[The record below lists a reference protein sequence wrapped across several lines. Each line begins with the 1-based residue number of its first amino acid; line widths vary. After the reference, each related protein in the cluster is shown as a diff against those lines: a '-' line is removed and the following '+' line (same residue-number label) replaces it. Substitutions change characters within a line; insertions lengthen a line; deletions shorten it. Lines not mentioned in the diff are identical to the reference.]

1 MMYNEIKLGFGDFFV
16 TSPPMTS
23 LERNG
28 AACMTPY
35 KKLDKAALE
44 NEYQSLLKAYSEYKK
59 KGLSLDMSRGKPSK
73 EQLDLSQGMFNL
85 LALPESC
92 YSASGVDY
100 RNYGILD
107 GIAEAKQ
114 LYADILDL
122 PAENIIIGGNS
133 SLNLMYDAVARCML
147 YGVGQGYAPWSKCEK
162 PKFLC
167 PAPGYDRHFS
177 ICESLGIEMIT
188 VPMTKDGPDM
198 DVVERLVSADDS
210 IKGIWCVPKYSNPD
224 GITYSDETV
233 RRFARLSP
241 AAKDFRIFWDNAY
254 IIHDL
259 YEEGDALLNLQK
271 EVKGTENED
280 IVYEFSSTSKVSFP
294 GSGIACI
301 ASSAANIAFI
311 KSIMTVQTIGFD
323 KLNMVRHVKFFGDV
337 NGVKRHMKRHAEILR
352 PKFEAVIEQFEKELA
367 PCGVAEWTV
376 PRGGYFI
383 SLNVEKGCAKRVY
396 QLMKQA
402 GVVMTSAG
410 ATFPYGNDPEDQ
422 NLRIAPSFPPLDEIK
437 LAAEILAVCTKL
449 AAVEKYMAE

>member
-1 MMYNEIKLGFGDFFV
+1 
-16 TSPPMTS
+16 MT
-23 LERNG
+23 
-28 AACMTPY
+28 TY
-35 KKLDKAALE
+35 KNLDKAALE
-44 NEYQSLLKAYSEYKK
+44 AEYKSLLDAYNEYKK
-59 KGLSLDMSRGKPSK
+59 KGLSLDMSRGKPSAD
-73 EQLDLSQGMFNL
+73 QLNLSQGMFTV
-85 LALPESC
+85 LADAESC
-92 YSASGVDY
+92 CSASGVDY

-107 GIAEAKQ
+107 GIAEAKK

-147 YGVGQGYAPWSKCEK
+147 YGVGKGFAPWIKCEK

-233 RRFARLSP
+233 RRFARLKP

-259 YEEGDALLNLQK
+259 YDEGDVLLNLQK

-323 KLNMVRHVKFFGDV
+323 KLNMLRHVKFFGDF
-337 NGVKRHMKRHAEILR
+337 NGVKRHMKLHADSLR
-352 PKFEAVIEQFEKELA
+352 PKFEAVTNLFETELL
-367 PCGVAEWTV
+367 PYGVADWTV

-396 QLMKQA
+396 QLMKEA

-410 ATFPYGNDPEDQ
+410 ATFPYGKDPDDS
-422 NLRIAPSFPPLDEIK
+422 NLRIAPSFPPLAEIQ
-437 LAAEILAVCTKL
+437 LAAEILVVCVKL
-449 AAVEKYMAE
+449 AAIEKYLAD